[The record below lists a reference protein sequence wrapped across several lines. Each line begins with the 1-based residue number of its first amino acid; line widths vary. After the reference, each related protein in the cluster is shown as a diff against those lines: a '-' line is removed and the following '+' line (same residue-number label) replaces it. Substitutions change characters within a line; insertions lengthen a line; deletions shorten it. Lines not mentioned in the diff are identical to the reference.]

1 MTDVT
6 VLTPTDKRDALR
18 AKIDA
23 AERRNAERSLADQAR
38 EAASAAADYTR
49 EHPLTVISGAV
60 VVGLLLGLATRPGR
74 RVATRAAGA
83 VGVAASGAASSA
95 ASGVKGLTARGS
107 STMSTLVSDAA
118 MAYVMKLID
127 DVVDAA
133 RSGQDRIEDLGDE
146 AEATARRARRKAA
159 HALGTAADTT
169 RDAARK
175 SRRKTSR
182 VVRDTVKKVKG

>member
-1 MTDVT
+1 MTDAT
-6 VLTPTDKRDALR
+6 ALTPADKRDALR

-49 EHPLTVISGAV
+49 DHPLTVISGALV
-60 VVGLLLGLATRPGR
+60 AGLLLGLATRPGR

-83 VGVAASGAASSA
+83 VGAAASGAASSA
-95 ASGVKGLTARGS
+95 ASGVKGLTARGG
-107 STMSTLVSDAA
+107 TRIGTLVGDAA
-118 MAYVMKLID
+118 LAYVMKLID

-133 RSGQDRIEDLGDE
+133 RSSQDRIEDLGDE
-146 AEATARRARRKAA
+146 AEATARRVRREAV

-169 RDAARK
+169 REAARK
-175 SRRKTSR
+175 SRRKTTR
-182 VVRDTVKKVKG
+182 VVRDTVKKVKR

>member
-6 VLTPTDKRDALR
+6 TFTPADKRDALR

-38 EAASAAADYTR
+38 KAASDAADYTR
-49 EHPLTVISGAV
+49 EHPLTVIGGAV
-60 VVGLLLGLATRPGR
+60 VVGLLVGLATRPGR

-83 VGVAASGAASSA
+83 VGAAASGAASSA
-95 ASGVKGLTARGS
+95 ASGVKSLTARGG
-107 STMSTLVSDAA
+107 TRIGLLVGDAA
-118 MAYVMKLID
+118 LAYVMKLID
-127 DVVDAA
+127 NVVDAA

-146 AEATARRARRKAA
+146 AEATARRVRREAS
-159 HALGTAADTT
+159 HAVGTAADTT

-175 SRRKTSR
+175 SRRKTAR

>member
-6 VLTPTDKRDALR
+6 VHTPTDKRDALR

-49 EHPLTVISGAV
+49 EHPLTVLSGAV
-60 VVGLLLGLATRPGR
+60 VLGLLIGLATRPGR

-83 VGVAASGAASSA
+83 VGAAASGAAGSA
-95 ASGVKGLTARGS
+95 ASGVKGLTARGG
-107 STMSTLVSDAA
+107 TRIGTLMNDAA
-118 MAYVMKLID
+118 LAYVMKLID
-127 DVVDAA
+127 DVMDAA

-146 AEATARRARRKAA
+146 AEATARRIRRDAA
-159 HALGTAADTT
+159 HAIGTAADTT
-169 RDAARK
+169 RGAARK
-175 SRRKTSR
+175 SRRKTAR
-182 VVRDTVKKVKG
+182 VVRDTVNKVKG